1 MEPPVDEL
9 ARPIAG
15 VAGDILH
22 HFRIYLAARDQ
33 VGGDQAC
40 VRTGQRSARVEPHRF
55 RNRAEVSDPLAHRP
69 CWLPPEETP
78 RVPEVFGAD
87 LLYEPAFTGQVLAD
101 LRDLLRHGAA
111 AVIRR
116 ETTT

>member
-1 MEPPVDEL
+1 M
-9 ARPIAG
+9 
-15 VAGDILH
+15 
-22 HFRIYLAARDQ
+22 
-33 VGGDQAC
+33 
-40 VRTGQRSARVEPHRF
+40 
-55 RNRAEVSDPLAHRP
+55 
-69 CWLPPEETP
+69 
-78 RVPEVFGAD
+78 PEVFGAD